1 MNRNYVLSI
10 KQWIR
15 YGGMAGCIAFGTALI
30 FYQNLV
36 VGCIAA
42 GCAAA
47 VYPLYKRRDLEAK
60 QQQKIALE
68 FKECLY
74 GLVAALR
81 SGRSLEGAFEASL
94 EDMDPELTPVLF
106 HEWQIIIGKLRVNQR
121 IEDALEDFARRSGV
135 EEISSFAQSRQ
146 ICKRTEG
153 NIAKVI
159 ENTAGL
165 LQEKIEIQGEVQ
177 VALAKKKMEQ
187 KILNVMPVAVL
198 SLLLLLSPDYLAPL
212 YSSFQGRMIMTVCA
226 GLAIASYCIS
236 KRMADIAI

>member
-1 MNRNYVLSI
+1 MGKRRTEENGGLAGETQGKRVNRNYVLSI

-81 SGRSLEGAFEASL
+81 SG
-94 EDMDPELTPVLF
+94 PVSYTHLD
-106 HEWQIIIGKLRVNQR
+106 VY
-121 IEDALEDFARRSGV
+121 
-135 EEISSFAQSRQ
+135 
-146 ICKRTEG
+146 KR
-153 NIAKVI
+153 
-159 ENTAGL
+159 
-165 LQEKIEIQGEVQ
+165 QGEMLVP
-177 VALAKKKMEQ
+177 MTR
-187 KILNVMPVAVL
+187 ILDMW
-198 SLLLLLSPDYLAPL
+198 
-212 YSSFQGRMIMTVCA
+212 
-226 GLAIASYCIS
+226 
-236 KRMADIAI
+236 